1 MDDRWSAREGQM
13 VLRNRLTRR
22 NALKASAA
30 GVVATLLATNRNP
43 LLSRAQD
50 ATPVASPDPDA
61 FPDLSG
67 VSPLPLTGDRL
78 AAFQEFIANTAA
90 LLNLPGASVAVVQN
104 GDIAFIEG
112 LGVREAGRPAPVT
125 ADTLMRIGSVTKSFS
140 SLLAATLVDA
150 GRLSWET
157 PIVDLLPD
165 FAVSDP
171 EVTARLTAS
180 DAFCACTGVP
190 RRDLEF
196 IFRGQDLTP
205 QTMIDSIVDLELTA
219 DFGERFQYSNQMV
232 AVGGYAAAVAD
243 GGSVRDLNHAYA
255 ISLRDQVLNP
265 IGMSRTTMDLTAV
278 VVDDDYATPHAADL
292 AGVPTPLPLLEDDL
306 WLWSAAPAGALW
318 SSAREM
324 ARYLQTQLGR
334 GQSPDGVRVVSAANL
349 ERTWQPG
356 VSLEVAQFP
365 PPLSGLQGH
374 YGLGWVVGNFAGQ
387 RVISHDGGTFGFGA
401 LAAFLPDADLGLA
414 VLTNQVDTGPI
425 LAYTGLIRLIEI
437 VFDTPSVIG
446 PMIDA
451 VTTGGADVQQEYI
464 ARLGE
469 VDLAAVEPFLGD
481 YVNPHLGSLTV
492 AWRGDE
498 LIFDTGTVRSA
509 LRPFLAEDGAV
520 SHYVLVDPPWAA
532 SGTMMAINLVEGAG
546 GQPMVRLTAPAS
558 PVDPEITY
566 EYQPVVAFPAA
577 TPTG

>member
-1 MDDRWSAREGQM
+1 MDDPWSGCDDQM
-13 VLRNRLTRR
+13 VLRRRLTRR

-30 GVVATLLATNRNP
+30 GVVATLLATSNHP

-50 ATPVASPDPDA
+50 ATPVASPDAVA

-67 VSPLPLTGDRL
+67 ATPLPLTGDRL
-78 AAFQEFIANTAA
+78 TAFQEFIANTAA
-90 LLNLPGASVAVVQN
+90 MINLPGASVAVVQN
-104 GDIAFIEG
+104 GEIAYIEG
-112 LGVREAGRPAPVT
+112 FGVREVGRPAPVT

-150 GRLSWET
+150 GRLSWDT

-171 EVTARLTAS
+171 EVTSRLTAS
-180 DAFCACTGVP
+180 DAFCACTGLP

-196 IFRGQDLTP
+196 IFRGHELTP
-205 QTMIDSIVDLELTA
+205 QTMIDSLVDFGLTA

-265 IGMSRTTMDLTAV
+265 IGMSRTTMDLTTV
-278 VVDDDYATPHAADL
+278 VADDDYATPHAADL

-306 WLWSAAPAGALW
+306 WLWSVAPAGALW

-334 GQSPDGVRVVSAANL
+334 GENPDGVRVVSAANL

-356 VSLEVAQFP
+356 VSIGVAQFP
-365 PPLSGLQGH
+365 PPLSGLQEH

-401 LAAFLPDADLGLA
+401 LAAFLPDADLGLV
-414 VLTNQVDTGPI
+414 VLTNQIETGPI
-425 LAYTGLIRLIEI
+425 LAYTGLVRLIEI

-446 PMIDA
+446 PMIEA
-451 VTTGGADVQQEYI
+451 MSTGGADVQQEYI
-464 ARLGE
+464 ARLGG

-481 YVNPHLGSLTV
+481 YVNPLLGSLTV

-498 LIFDTGTVRSA
+498 LIFDTGNFRSA
-509 LRPFLAEDGAV
+509 VRPFLTDDGAV
-520 SHYVLVDPPWAA
+520 SHYVAVDPPWVAA
-532 SGTMMAINLVEGAG
+532 GAMMAINLVEGAG
-546 GQPMVRLTAPAS
+546 GQPMVTLTVAS
-558 PVDPEITY
+558 SPEDPEMTY
-566 EYQPVVAFPAA
+566 EFLPVVAFPVA